1 MPIFKKWSE
10 EGAQWGIWQVNE
22 SAEELRDSLTEISC
36 EDIELQRFK
45 SSSRQLE
52 YLAVRVLL
60 KEMLGH
66 ECRIAHY
73 PSGKPYLPD
82 SSFHITVSH
91 TKGYVAIGLHVD
103 REVGID
109 IERVAERVKKVTAR
123 FVRPDELTGWDT
135 HSTDTQ
141 LYELLLVWSAKETL
155 FKVLNQQEVDFLQH
169 LRIAPFQFQPG
180 GGKMAG
186 YEYRTP
192 EGMVYGLN
200 YLTHPDF
207 VCTYVVV

>member
-1 MPIFKKWSE
+1 MPILKQWNE
-10 EGAQWGIWQVNE
+10 EGAYWGIWQVTE
-22 SAEELRDSLTEISC
+22 SAEELRTCLSDVSC
-36 EDIELQRFK
+36 EDMELQHFR

-73 PSGKPYLPD
+73 QSGKPYLPD
-82 SSFHITVSH
+82 LSFHITISH
-91 TKGYVAIGLHVD
+91 TKGYVAIGLHAN

-123 FVRPDELTGWDT
+123 FVRPDELGGWESHD
-135 HSTDTQ
+135 SVTQ

-155 FKVLNQQEVDFLQH
+155 FKVLNQQEVDFLGH
-169 LRIAPFQFQPG
+169 LQIAPFIYQSA
-180 GGKMAG
+180 GGKMTG
-186 YEYRTP
+186 YEYRTKK
-192 EGMVYGLN
+192 GMIYGLH
-200 YLTHPDF
+200 YQTHPDF